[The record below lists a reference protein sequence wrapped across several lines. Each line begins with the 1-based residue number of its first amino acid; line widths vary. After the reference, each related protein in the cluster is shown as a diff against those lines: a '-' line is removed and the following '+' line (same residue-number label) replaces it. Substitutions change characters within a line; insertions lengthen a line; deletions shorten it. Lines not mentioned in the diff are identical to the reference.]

1 MSFEPAGSFLLYG
14 MTDFTTPEYGAMAD
28 EELVALAKRHDSSAS
43 DELYHRYK
51 NIVRG
56 KARPY
61 FLVGADREDLIQEG
75 MIGLFKAI
83 RDYDAEKNSS
93 FNPFAQIC
101 ITRQIL
107 TAIKQATRIKHRP
120 LNKYESLYQSVYD
133 EDSERQLVDV
143 IGMSSALNPEELY
156 IKQELNLALEEAI
169 DSALTELERSVLD
182 RFLEGMSYSDI
193 AAELGHSVK
202 SVDNA
207 LQRIRKKLEKVLNN

>member
-1 MSFEPAGSFLLYG
+1 
-14 MTDFTTPEYGAMAD
+14 MTDFTTPEYGAMTD
-28 EELVALAKRHDSSAS
+28 EQLVVLAKEHDSTAS

-61 FLVGADREDLIQEG
+61 FLVGADRDDLIQEG

-83 RDYDAEKNSS
+83 RDYDSAKNRS
-93 FNPFAQIC
+93 FRPFAEMC
-101 ITRQIL
+101 VTRQIL

-156 IKQELNLALEEAI
+156 IKQELNRALEQAI
-169 DSALTELERSVLD
+169 ESALTDLERAVLE
-182 RFLEGMSYSDI
+182 RFLDGRPYSEI

-207 LQRIRKKLEKVLNN
+207 LQRIRKKLEKVLNS

>member
-1 MSFEPAGSFLLYG
+1 

-28 EELVALAKRHDSSAS
+28 ERLAVLAKGGDATAS

-61 FLVGADREDLIQEG
+61 FLVGADRDDLIQEG

-83 RDYDAEKNSS
+83 RDYADDKNNA
-93 FNPFAQIC
+93 FRPFAEIC

-107 TAIKQATRIKHRP
+107 TAIKQATRNKHKP
-120 LNKYESLYQSVYD
+120 LNSYDSLYEQVYD
-133 EDSERQLVDV
+133 DGSEKQLMDV
-143 IGMSSALNPEELY
+143 IESRTALDPEELY
-156 IKQELNLALEEAI
+156 IQQELHDTLMQTVERN
-169 DSALTELERSVLD
+169 LTEYERAVLD
-182 RFLEGMSYSDI
+182 GFLDGRSYSDI
-193 AAELGHSVK
+193 ASSLGHSVK

-207 LQRIRKKLEKVLNN
+207 LQRIRKKLEKTIVV

>member
-1 MSFEPAGSFLLYG
+1 
-14 MTDFTTPEYGAMAD
+14 MTDFTTPEYGAMTD
-28 EELVALAKRHDSSAS
+28 EELVTLAKRFDSTAS

-61 FLVGADREDLIQEG
+61 FLVGADRDDLLQEG

-83 RDYDAEKNSS
+83 RDYNGDKNAS
-93 FNPFAQIC
+93 FRPFAEIC

-107 TAIKQATRIKHRP
+107 TAIKQATRMKHRP
-120 LNKYESLYQSVYD
+120 LNMYESLYRTVYD

-156 IKQELNLALEEAI
+156 IKQELSLAVDEAI
-169 DSALTELERSVLD
+169 RSALTDYERSVLE
-182 RFLEGMSYSDI
+182 RFLDGHSYSDI
-193 AAELGHSVK
+193 AADLGHSVK

-207 LQRIRKKLEKVLNN
+207 LQRIRKKLEKVLNS